1 MNQYKVKDLLEKV
14 ISGEWGS
21 DALGEND
28 VSVIRTTNFTNT
40 GNINLEKEVVK
51 RNIAEQKVKTK
62 KLRPGDI
69 IIEKSGGSPEQ
80 PVGRVVYF
88 DIDEEEGIYLCNN
101 FTSILRTNEL
111 VNSKYLFY
119 YLFYQYQRKTVLK
132 FQNKTTGIINL
143 KLDDYLKD
151 IDISLPSFEEQKGI
165 VAVLDKAK
173 SLIEKRKE
181 ALVKLEEALQSFY
194 FTTVGT
200 GAKNYRQWEKKK
212 IEDLALAEKGSM
224 RTGPFGS
231 DLKHSE
237 FVNEGIAVL
246 GIDNAVN
253 NRFSWGERRFI
264 TEEKY
269 NQLKRYT
276 VKPKDV
282 IITIMGTTGR
292 SAVVPDD
299 IPLAIT
305 TKHLAT
311 ITLNNRLA
319 LPEFIS
325 YSIHSNQYI
334 LKQIQKANKG
344 AIMNGL
350 NLGIIKKLE
359 ICLPPMNEQK
369 KFLDFYLN
377 YQLLRNSLTKSL
389 ITLENNFNSLLQR
402 AFKGELKIN
411 AEVTA

>member
-1 MNQYKVKDLLEKV
+1 MTVMK
-14 ISGEWGS
+14 IGE
-21 DALGEND
+21 
-28 VSVIRTTNFTNT
+28 ITQ
-40 GNINLEKEVVK
+40 I
-51 RNIAEQKVKTK
+51 
-62 KLRPGDI
+62 
-69 IIEKSGGSPEQ
+69 KSGYAFQSKC
-80 PVGRVVYF
+80 F
-88 DIDEEEGIYLCNN
+88 NEEERGMPLIRIRDVGKNN
-101 FTSILRTNEL
+101 PKTYYEGDYSEEYIVKKGDFLISMDGEFKISQWKGKTALLNQRVCRIEANERFID
-111 VNSKYLFY
+111 SKYMY
-119 YLFYQYQRKTVLK
+119 YFLPRELQKIEDTTSFVTVKHLSVK
-132 FQNKTTGIINL
+132 QIR
-143 KLDDYLKD
+143 D
-151 IDISLPSFEEQKGI
+151 IEVSLPPIEEQKKI
-165 VAVLDKAK
+165 VAVLDKAQ

-181 ALVKLEEALQSFY
+181 VLVKLEEALQSFY
-194 FTTVGT
+194 LTTVGS

-212 IEDLALAEKGSM
+212 IEDLSLAEKGSM

-311 ITLNNRLA
+311 ITLNDKVA

-325 YSIHSNQYI
+325 FSIHSNQYI

-359 ICLPPMNEQK
+359 IYLPPMNEQK
-369 KFLDFYLN
+369 KFLDFYSN
-377 YQLLRNSLTKSL
+377 YQSLQYNLTKSL
-389 ITLENNFNSLLQR
+389 VTLEDNFNSLLQH

-411 AEVTA
+411 V